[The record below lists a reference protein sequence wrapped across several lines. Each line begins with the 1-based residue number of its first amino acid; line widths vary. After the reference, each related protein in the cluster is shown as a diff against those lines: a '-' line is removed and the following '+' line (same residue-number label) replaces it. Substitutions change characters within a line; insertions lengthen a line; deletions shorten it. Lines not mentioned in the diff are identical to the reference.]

1 MTTDAWMQL
10 YIAANI
16 AMGVVGLA
24 LSWTTVRWRRKAF
37 AWLTLKAWL
46 VVFASGYVQ
55 GAYRLSLD
63 WAWTT
68 PLTALMLFS
77 IAQAPAGV
85 TRRQVA
91 LSLVGCGLMVGAGAL
106 ATDRALD
113 ATWVW
118 FALSCLGMLAV
129 TGGLVRAMR
138 PGVPTLY
145 APLLGLTVVTW
156 SLFPLV
162 WLLDAARL
170 DRFLILNLFAKLS
183 LFTLVLILT
192 WREVVSDWRM
202 KS

>member
-1 MTTDAWMQL
+1 MDATVYRGEHRHGRGRASL
-10 YIAANI
+10 ELDDCA
-16 AMGVVGLA
+16 LA
-24 LSWTTVRWRRKAF
+24 PQSVRLADAKSVAGRIRLWLRPRRLPA
-37 AWLTLKAWL
+37 
-46 VVFASGYVQ
+46 
-55 GAYRLSLD
+55 SLD